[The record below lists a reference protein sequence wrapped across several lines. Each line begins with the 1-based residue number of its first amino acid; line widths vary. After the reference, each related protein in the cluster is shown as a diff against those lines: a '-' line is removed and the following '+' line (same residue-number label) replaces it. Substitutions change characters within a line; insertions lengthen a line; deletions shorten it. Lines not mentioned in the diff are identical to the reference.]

1 MRWLSWLIVVAF
13 LCATPVVC
21 AAANDDVPAQQS
33 GPPPSPVLE
42 KLASLTPDAAH
53 LAEHMGIAQVIH
65 NVETLRAKSSEQSL
79 ELVQAKQT
87 IMQAVLIAMLQV
99 RAASAQISYDVFE
112 AAQVSTAL
120 ENRRDRALKFNS
132 IANFVSGGIAELGGG
147 SFQLV
152 DNFPIDNA
160 GNIIEMAGGAI
171 QTGLSTMALAQE
183 RGQRRGMPLKPNML
197 APIFDQTTNQES
209 KYPRVVW
216 QFLNEPIANT
226 NESRRTALLRQWLQ
240 SGRLPGRQAP
250 YIAALTGNGGK
261 RYPVTI
267 DILSDRMAML
277 TDVNALV
284 SRIERLLLEI
294 LLYSDVQ

>member
-1 MRWLSWLIVVAF
+1 MRWLSWLVAVAF
-13 LCATPVVC
+13 LCATPVAC
-21 AAANDDVPAQQS
+21 AAADDDKTAKPS
-33 GPPPSPVLE
+33 EPPPSPVLE
-42 KLASLTPDAAH
+42 KPVSLTPDAAH
-53 LAEHMGIAQVIH
+53 LAEHMGISQVVH
-65 NVETLRAKSSEQSL
+65 RVETLRAKSQEQSL

-99 RAASAQISYDVFE
+99 RATSAQISYDVFE

-152 DNFPIDNA
+152 NNFPIDNA
-160 GNIIEMAGGAI
+160 GNIVEMAGGAI
-171 QTGLSTMALAQE
+171 QTGLSTMALAQQ
-183 RGQRRGMPLKPNML
+183 RGERRGMPLKPNML

-284 SRIERLLLEI
+284 SRIERLLLEL